1 MKRIFK
7 CSRVLVTQKLVLSD
21 TQQAPNKVGLSVVI
35 FVGKLIL
42 ELYGDWKHFWKAK
55 DPLKVYSAI
64 VRKLVC
70 QEHSLEQKDEDD

>member
-42 ELYGDWKHFWKAK
+42 ELYGD
-55 DPLKVYSAI
+55 
-64 VRKLVC
+64 
-70 QEHSLEQKDEDD
+70 